1 MYGAVIPS
9 CSLGY
14 GRDRRHP
21 HVPPSRGADR
31 GCVQLGRVAQR
42 FTEHV
47 EHLARGGGVVPL
59 AEIAQPADALK
70 IAITFDD
77 GYADN
82 ATRAAPELAAASLPV
97 TYFVTTGRLGGQH
110 FWWDRLS
117 TGLLGAQPRP
127 QGIDVT
133 VGDRGLWLA
142 LNDLQAARTSLRF
155 LHRRLR
161 PLPPD
166 ELAATVDDLLHR
178 LGATEPPADDCTMTV
193 EQLRVM
199 GQLPMVE
206 IGAHTRTHVQLGG
219 QSKELQ
225 RSEVIGSI
233 TDLSGVLGRPIT
245 SFAYPF
251 GSPEAVG
258 DVAPRLAREAGC
270 VLACSTVHGRFVG
283 PPTLINCRASM
294 SETGARRS
302 WRRQSIRLHGRA
314 NNSKGCRPSSVR
326 RIDDH

>member
-1 MYGAVIPS
+1 VTGVILMY
-9 CSLGY
+9 
-14 GRDRRHP
+14 H
-21 HVPPSRGADR
+21 
-31 GCVQLGRVAQR
+31 RVAEPIEDAYSLAVSPKR

-47 EHLARGGGVVPL
+47 EHLARRGGVVPL

-82 ATRAAPELAAASLPV
+82 ATTAAPELAAASLPA

-133 VGDRGLWLA
+133 VGDRSLWLA

-166 ELAATVDDLLHR
+166 ELAATVDHLLHR

-270 VLACSTVHGRFVG
+270 VLACSTLHGAV
-283 PPTLINCRASM
+283 
-294 SETGARRS
+294 RRS
-302 WRRQSIRLHGRA
+302 SDTYQLPRLNVRDWNAAELAASIEQIAWAR
-314 NNSKGCRPSSVR
+314 
-326 RIDDH
+326 

>member
-1 MYGAVIPS
+1 VTGVILMY
-9 CSLGY
+9 
-14 GRDRRHP
+14 H
-21 HVPPSRGADR
+21 
-31 GCVQLGRVAQR
+31 RVAEPIEDAYSLAVSPQR

-47 EHLARGGGVVPL
+47 EHLARRGGVVPL
-59 AEIAQPADALK
+59 AEIAQPADTLK

-133 VGDRGLWLA
+133 VGDRSLWLA

-193 EQLRVM
+193 EQLHVM

-251 GSPEAVG
+251 GSPQAVG
-258 DVAPRLAREAGC
+258 DLAPRLAREAGC
-270 VLACSTVHGRFVG
+270 VLACSTVHGAV
-283 PPTLINCRASM
+283 
-294 SETGARRS
+294 RRS
-302 WRRQSIRLHGRA
+302 SDTYQLPRLNVRDWNAAELAASIDQIAWAR
-314 NNSKGCRPSSVR
+314 
-326 RIDDH
+326 